1 MHGMDAANPDDQER
15 GAERLDCGR
24 GASAF
29 EVELA
34 ARLEAL
40 ERQTLRRRLR
50 EIDSP
55 PGPICRMAGQSLINF
70 GSNDYLGLASHSR
83 LKEASVEAIRK
94 YGAGSAASRLLGG
107 SLAPHHRLEEALAEF
122 KRTERAISFF
132 SGYAAATGT
141 IPALVGPNDF
151 IVIDKLVHA
160 CLVDG
165 ARLSG
170 AKLRVFRHNDLNH
183 LDGILRQCR
192 KIEPAQAETPRA
204 ILVVTESVFSMDGDF
219 APLAELVELKDRHG
233 AWLMVDEAHGTGLFG
248 YTRSGRIEAV
258 GVRGRVEVQ
267 MGTLGKALGA
277 AGGFIAGSGTLID
290 YLVNRAR
297 SFIFSTAPPPAMA
310 AAARAGLGIV
320 QSSEGGRRV
329 ADLLANVDMFHTARG
344 SRPSEERTAPIV
356 PVMVGAE
363 SAAVELAER
372 LFAAGVYAPA
382 VRFPTVARGQA
393 RLRLTFTAEHSREQ
407 IEKLAHLFETN
418 S

>member
-1 MHGMDAANPDDQER
+1 MDAAHPDDQGQ
-15 GAERLDCGR
+15 GAERHDRGR
-24 GASAF
+24 RASAF
-29 EVELA
+29 EAELA

-70 GSNDYLGLASHSR
+70 GSNDYLGLANHPR
-83 LKEASVEAIRK
+83 LKEAGTEAIQR

-122 KRTERAISFF
+122 KHTERALSFS

-151 IVIDKLVHA
+151 IVIDKRVHA
-160 CLVDG
+160 CLVDA

-170 AKLRVFRHNDLNH
+170 AKLRVFRHNDLDH
-183 LDGILRQCR
+183 LEEILRQCR
-192 KIEPAQAETPRA
+192 KTNPAQAEATRA

-219 APLAELVELKDRHG
+219 APLAELVELKERHG
-233 AWLMVDEAHGTGLFG
+233 AWLMVDEAHGTGFFG
-248 YTRSGRIEAV
+248 EARSGRIEAE
-258 GVRGRVEVQ
+258 GVRGRVEVH

-310 AAARAGLGIV
+310 AAARAGLAIV
-320 QSSEGGRRV
+320 RSAEGERRA
-329 ADLLANVDMFHTARG
+329 ADLRANVEMFHKARG
-344 SRPSEERTAPIV
+344 SRPSGKRTAPIV

-363 SAAVELAER
+363 AAAVALAER
-372 LFAAGVYAPA
+372 LLAAGVYAPA

-407 IEKLAHLFETN
+407 IEKLAHLIETN
-418 S
+418 D